1 MVGDTRSLK
10 KKAILTFSVVLII
23 GMVLTATSV
32 PALAADSSTTFN
44 NDYDNDDPWPQRA
57 TKALRKAERV
67 IGYAID
73 EIVEQAEMGED
84 VALAK
89 NILKTSIKIYGAAEK
104 AFGEGQYRKAFL
116 MAVLSALVARD
127 SVRAAVEGPETINVI
142 MGEVADK
149 LEQVRELIHG
159 LEDPDTDVSRASKV
173 LSRAEELYAK
183 AEELLAN
190 EKPVRALVA
199 VEMSRILARIA
210 EIIAQESL

>member
-10 KKAILTFSVVLII
+10 KKAILTVSVVLII

-32 PALAADSSTTFN
+32 PALAADSSTTLN

-67 IGYAID
+67 MGYAID

-89 NILKTSIKIYGAAEK
+89 NILKASIKIYGAAE
-104 AFGEGQYRKAFL
+104 KAFL

-127 SVRAAVEGPETINVI
+127 SARVAVESPETVNVI
-142 MGEVADK
+142 TDEVADK

-159 LEDPDTDVSRASKV
+159 LEDSDTDVSRASKI

-183 AEELLAN
+183 AEELLVN
-190 EKPVRALVA
+190 KKPVRALVA

-210 EIIAQESL
+210 EIMAQESL